1 MVRCTKVRTKNT
13 EAETEF
19 IVNQTFLPH
28 SRIRINLD
36 GIDNADCSRAYNFLL
51 CCTGSEYPAFAE

>member
-1 MVRCTKVRTKNT
+1 MVRCAQVRTKNT

-19 IVNQTFLPH
+19 IVNPTFLPH

-36 GIDNADCSRAYNFLL
+36 GIINTDCSRAHNYLL
-51 CCTGSEYPAFAE
+51 CCPCSEYPAFAE